1 MPNMVVTV
9 GKITAED
16 LHHRHHVTPWAAR
29 PLRARVARTLLRS
42 RTVAVDGRI
51 VTESRGRLVGPRGG
65 PPPHD
70 QARGTAAPRLGGK
83 P

>member
-16 LHHRHHVTPWAAR
+16 LHYRHRATPWAAR
-29 PLRARVARTLLRS
+29 PLRDQIARTLLRG

-51 VTESRGRLVGPRGG
+51 VTESRGRLVAPAG
-65 PPPHD
+65 PHD